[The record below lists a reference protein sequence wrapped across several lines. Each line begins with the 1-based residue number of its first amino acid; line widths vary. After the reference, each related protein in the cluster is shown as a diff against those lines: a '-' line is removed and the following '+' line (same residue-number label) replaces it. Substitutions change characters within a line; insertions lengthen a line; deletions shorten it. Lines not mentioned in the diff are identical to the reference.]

1 MNHPPAIQLEGH
13 DKSEELQIDLNLP
26 QVPTTNTSQHPDPN
40 PLLVDANVVHQNHH
54 SILPSMG
61 ETNTLEDININLT
74 LQKTI
79 TDHIQDTVPFE
90 GKQKISIALP
100 GTNAAA
106 AAATDAMVE
115 PPAESQNSPSPH
127 SSEEKTQ
134 HSESEA
140 DSTSSP
146 PKKRQ
151 KKLSKPRISWE
162 ERIHQLQ
169 EYRERHGD
177 LLIPIR
183 FKENPSL
190 GKFVHNTREQYKV
203 FHRAP
208 APGKPKRCSLT
219 VERIHELEALGFL
232 WSAERSKHQ
241 KEDFE
246 ARLQQLKEYK
256 KKYGGKF
263 SCRVCL

>member
-1 MNHPPAIQLEGH
+1 MNRLPGNGVLLEGH
-13 DKSEELQIDLNLP
+13 DSSQEPQTDLP
-26 QVPTTNTSQHPDPN
+26 QVLATNTSRRSDPN

-61 ETNTLEDININLT
+61 ETKRLEDANTNLT

-79 TDHIQDTVPFE
+79 TDNIQDPVSFE
-90 GKQKISIALP
+90 REQRISIALP
-100 GTNAAA
+100 GTNAL
-106 AAATDAMVE
+106 VE
-115 PPAESQNSPSPH
+115 PPAESPNSPSPH
-127 SSEEKTQ
+127 SSEEKVH
-134 HSESEA
+134 HSESEV
-140 DSTSSP
+140 DSMSSP
-146 PKKRQ
+146 PKKR
-151 KKLSKPRISWE
+151 KRKLSKPRTSWE
-162 ERIHQLQ
+162 ERIRQLQ
-169 EYRERHGD
+169 EYKEKHGD

-208 APGKPKRCSLT
+208 APGKSKRCSLT
-219 VERIHELEALGFL
+219 AERIQELEALGFL

-256 KKYGGKF
+256 KKYGGKIF
-263 SCRVCL
+263 IVCTYSDI